1 MSSQLPRPTPPP
13 PPPSGSAAPAPFS
26 IQQAHAVSQNSSN
39 HPSDTS
45 SPSASIHRT
54 NGGMNKGP
62 SPPTTLP
69 TKPSGVKS
77 ILTAAQVKMQQAY
90 TDMDGEGRVSVIGVL
105 VLSAL
110 SIGTVVMGPSPEN
123 LDVNPDIDSG
133 DTAWML
139 TCTAL
144 VLLMTPGLAFFYG
157 GMVDKKNILY
167 TMFQSISAIAMVTCL
182 WTFVGFSLAYG
193 ETVGHVIGN
202 PSTFFLYRGVG
213 AQPLKN
219 FGDTIPLGLFSLFE
233 LKFAIITP
241 PIISGAFTERIS
253 YLPYMCFVVLF
264 SIFVYCPIVHA
275 VWHPEGF
282 LRQWGVLDFAGGLAV
297 ETASGYAALAGS
309 IVFNMTGGGHELK
322 NNAPHIPF
330 IILGM
335 SLLWF
340 GWFGFNSGSAFQANG
355 LAMQSFLNTNCA
367 ASAAMLT
374 WLLVDKIRGLKPSVT
389 SACVGAVVGLV
400 TITPA
405 CGYVNTGGAFVVGV
419 VGGLLC
425 NICCQAIKDSR
436 HVDDQLDVFP
446 AHGLGGTIGV
456 IMTGML
462 ADKNINGDGAWGLFY
477 GGVELFLKNTAA
489 AVGVAVYT
497 FVVSYLIFRFLGSV
511 MDLHIHPEV
520 RRLGLD
526 ASFHG
531 ESVVR
536 QNRGTFERSLH
547 GVPEYSKHGSEDNC
561 DEDF

>member
-1 MSSQLPRPTPPP
+1 MNNAALSLRRCPHSSSDNAVPVKLPAQLTIGQEASASGFRNRTQKVIGARDLTFKRSTLRPNTWRPKPRYSIVGNEVVWQLPFDGFVLKKTYKIKWKLRVDRGA
-13 PPPSGSAAPAPFS
+13 SEKNKNRVEAATLGEKDKLGGTKTFGC

-39 HPSDTS
+39 HPSNTS

-69 TKPSGVKS
+69 TKPSGIKS
-77 ILTAAQVKMQQAY
+77 ILTAAQVRMQQAY

-213 AQPLKN
+213 AQPLKSEEGGREGGRGGREQVSACRDEYTIPPLEPSLSLPPSLSPQD

-282 LRQWGVLDFAGGLAV
+282 LRQWGVLDFAGGL
-297 ETASGYAALAGS
+297 
-309 IVFNMTGGGHELK
+309 
-322 NNAPHIPF
+322 
-330 IILGM
+330 
-335 SLLWF
+335 
-340 GWFGFNSGSAFQANG
+340 
-355 LAMQSFLNTNCA
+355 
-367 ASAAMLT
+367 
-374 WLLVDKIRGLKPSVT
+374 
-389 SACVGAVVGLV
+389 
-400 TITPA
+400 
-405 CGYVNTGGAFVVGV
+405 
-419 VGGLLC
+419 
-425 NICCQAIKDSR
+425 
-436 HVDDQLDVFP
+436 
-446 AHGLGGTIGV
+446 
-456 IMTGML
+456 
-462 ADKNINGDGAWGLFY
+462 
-477 GGVELFLKNTAA
+477 
-489 AVGVAVYT
+489 
-497 FVVSYLIFRFLGSV
+497 
-511 MDLHIHPEV
+511 
-520 RRLGLD
+520 
-526 ASFHG
+526 
-531 ESVVR
+531 
-536 QNRGTFERSLH
+536 